1 MSLTSDEAGLL
12 RHSLNSFV
20 DTPSPMALCCLY
32 RKHLLKRDIAVVTR
46 EKFRHGQL
54 FAKASNII
62 FDFDYLAFPRGS
74 EL

>member
-1 MSLTSDEAGLL
+1 
-12 RHSLNSFV
+12 
-20 DTPSPMALCCLY
+20 MALCCLY